1 MCGSCVGRRRRLG
14 VHLRKVGIESL
25 APEIPV
31 RTSEDAT
38 PGWTLD
44 QLMAAYPGLDPAMPH
59 PGRSHAPVPG
69 KPDAVYRMGMDADR
83 LATIYLQLADQ
94 SCYE

>member
-1 MCGSCVGRRRRLG
+1 
-14 VHLRKVGIESL
+14 
-25 APEIPV
+25 
-31 RTSEDAT
+31 
-38 PGWTLD
+38 
-44 QLMAAYPGLDPAMPH
+44 MAAYPGLDPAMPH